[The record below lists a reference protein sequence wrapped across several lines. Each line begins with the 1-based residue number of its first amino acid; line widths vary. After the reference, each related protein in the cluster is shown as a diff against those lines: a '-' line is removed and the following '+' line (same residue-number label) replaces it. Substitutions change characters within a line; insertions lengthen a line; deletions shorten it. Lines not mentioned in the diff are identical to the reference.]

1 MAAPREI
8 EPKPALRGSSPRALP
23 VGLSIAVLLHAITL
37 AVVALRVRELAPAS
51 AALRAATEEPLIWI
65 DSLEEPAV
73 AALPEELPAELPAD
87 VPAPDSA
94 GDVTGAPAAA
104 PAVAALAR
112 PRLAALRR
120 SASGAAPTP
129 ASSGAS
135 ASSDVGLAPAT
146 GEGPSEPAS
155 DGAAAAPESS
165 APSLSLEALGV
176 SKNPFLTPPPATTA
190 AEARM
195 ALGRRID
202 HVLRS
207 GLAAHDQEL
216 GLGPEGPALTAVTQL
231 VMQSTT
237 RPNTSAR
244 ILLRTDGSGEVIHVE
259 LADASGDTA
268 GWNTVAA
275 DLLKSLRG
283 KKLRVPNGTGGVTMQ
298 LRVDSR
304 EQLPSGADPGLAV
317 DLFGVEVKKGQG
329 ERSTR
334 VQVLTPKIELGT
346 YELVKDDPRSKI
358 PVIGVSITLF
368 SLMGDPVDI
377 GAPARRV
384 VHAHLVK
391 LETHPL
397 APP

>member
-1 MAAPREI
+1 MVVPRER
-8 EPKPALRGSSPRALP
+8 EPKPALRDPSPRALP
-23 VGLSIAVLLHAITL
+23 LGLSIAAFLHAFTL
-37 AVVALRVRELAPAS
+37 AVVALRVRELTPTS
-51 AALRAATEEPLIWI
+51 AALRAASEEPLIWI
-65 DSLEEPAV
+65 DGIEEPAV
-73 AALPEELPAELPAD
+73 PPAPAPSAD
-87 VPAPDSA
+87 GTAPDSA
-94 GDVTGAPAAA
+94 RDVTVAPAAA
-104 PAVAALAR
+104 PTVAALAR
-112 PRLAALRR
+112 PRLAALRH

-129 ASSGAS
+129 ASSAESTSLSS
-135 ASSDVGLAPAT
+135 ASSDVGLLPEAGDGSSEAV
-146 GEGPSEPAS
+146 GE
-155 DGAAAAPESS
+155 GAAAASAS
-165 APSLSLEALGV
+165 DAPSLSLDALGV
-176 SKNPFLTPPPATTA
+176 GKNPFLTPPPATTA
-190 AEARM
+190 ADTRI

-231 VMQSTT
+231 VMQSAT

-244 ILLRTDGSGEVIHVE
+244 ILLRTDASGEVIHVE
-259 LADASGDTA
+259 MADASGDTA

-283 KKLRVPNGTGGVTMQ
+283 KKLRVPGGTGGVTMQ

-317 DLFGVEVKKGQG
+317 DLFGLEVKKGQG
-329 ERSTR
+329 DRSTR

-358 PVIGVSITLF
+358 PVIGVSLTLF
-368 SLMGDPVDI
+368 SLMGDPTDI

-384 VHAHLVK
+384 VHAHLVSM
-391 LETHPL
+391 ETHPL

>member
-1 MAAPREI
+1 MAPGA
-8 EPKPALRGSSPRALP
+8 
-23 VGLSIAVLLHAITL
+23 
-37 AVVALRVRELAPAS
+37 AS
-51 AALRAATEEPLIWI
+51 
-65 DSLEEPAV
+65 AV
-73 AALPEELPAELPAD
+73 AA
-87 VPAPDSA
+87 VSQ
-94 GDVTGAPAAA
+94 
-104 PAVAALAR
+104 
-112 PRLAALRR
+112 PRLAAVRR
-120 SASGAAPTP
+120 AESGAAPTP
-129 ASSGAS
+129 ASSVAALAQS
-135 ASSDVGLAPAT
+135 EVGLAPASGDGF
-146 GEGPSEPAS
+146 GEAAGDGVAAS
-155 DGAAAAPESS
+155 AESS

-176 SKNPFLTPPPATTA
+176 GKNPFLTPPPAATA
-190 AEARM
+190 ADARV
-195 ALGRRID
+195 ALGRHID

-207 GLAAHDQEL
+207 GLAQHDQEL

-244 ILLRTDGSGEVIHVE
+244 ILLRTDASGEVIHVE

-268 GWNTVAA
+268 GWSAVAA

-283 KKLRVPNGTGGVTMQ
+283 KKLRVPGGTGGVTLQ

-317 DLFGVEVKKGQG
+317 DLFGLEVKKGQG

-334 VQVLTPKIELGT
+334 VQLLTPKIELGT

-358 PVIGVSITLF
+358 PVVGLSLTIF

-384 VHAHLVK
+384 VHAHLVSM
-391 LETHPL
+391 ETHPV
-397 APP
+397 AQP